1 MSETKFSPGP
11 WKAIRDPLHYGSL
24 STVYAGSTDEKAG
37 IGAQMLVQIGGWS
50 DPTEQE
56 ANANLIAAAP
66 DMYEELECARDL
78 FRFYQ
83 SHHEFKGGTEKAIR
97 NKKIADRIDRL
108 LAKARGEA

>member
-66 DMYEELECARDL
+66 ELYEALEMCVKHLDADGNL
-78 FRFYQ
+78 WSKEDQ
-83 SHHEFKGGTEKAIR
+83 AMAI
-97 NKKIADRIDRL
+97 AA